1 MDLRSKMFFPP
12 VAGQWLPDGVSSRVS
27 GTGLQVNTIS
37 GSSSILILIILTPI
51 LVQPDARV
59 LAMGGG
65 EKANFQRDEIRHG
78 EHVPGDCNVNFD
90 YLLHDPVSR
99 RCLYVVRY

>member
-1 MDLRSKMFFPP
+1 M
-12 VAGQWLPDGVSSRVS
+12 
-27 GTGLQVNTIS
+27 
-37 GSSSILILIILTPI
+37 
-51 LVQPDARV
+51 QPDARV

-78 EHVPGDCNVNFD
+78 EHVPGDYNVNFD
-90 YLLHDPVSR
+90 HLHDPVSR

>member
-12 VAGQWLPDGVSSRVS
+12 VAGQWLPDGVSSRVP
-27 GTGLQVNTIS
+27 GKGLQVNTIS
-37 GSSSILILIILTPI
+37 GSSFILIIVTPI

-78 EHVPGDCNVNFD
+78 EHVPGDCNVDFD
-90 YLLHDPVSR
+90 HLHDPVSR

>member
-12 VAGQWLPDGVSSRVS
+12 VAGQWLPDGVSSRVP
-27 GTGLQVNTIS
+27 GKGLQVNTIS
-37 GSSSILILIILTPI
+37 GSSFILIIVTPI

-90 YLLHDPVSR
+90 YLHDPVSR

>member
-1 MDLRSKMFFPP
+1 M
-12 VAGQWLPDGVSSRVS
+12 
-27 GTGLQVNTIS
+27 I
-37 GSSSILILIILTPI
+37 ILILITLTPI

-78 EHVPGDCNVNFD
+78 EHVPGDCNVDFD
-90 YLLHDPVSR
+90 YLHDPVSR